1 MRSMATHALM
11 FIGVVFGFVP
21 EAPAQESYDLVLS
34 RGRVMDPESGLD
46 AVRDVGIRDGKIAA
60 VSEAP
65 LRARET
71 VDVSGL
77 VVAPGFI
84 DLHAHGQ
91 DEFSSRLQAQD
102 GVTTALELETGVW
115 PVAPWYASKEGRSFI
130 HFGAT
135 SGHIPARINL
145 KHGIE
150 AGHYSGDSAMRDRVT
165 SETDASWA
173 YAPATTEEQSRLIEL
188 LDRGLDDGAL
198 GLGLG
203 VQYTPGATR
212 EEIQRVFQLGADRGV
227 LSFIHMRGSGP
238 VEPGSSIEAMQ
249 EVISGAV
256 VTGAS
261 IHVVHI
267 TSMSLNFLDQ
277 CLAMLDAGR
286 ARGLDLTTEV
296 YPYTAASTNL
306 ASALFNE
313 GFQDRLGIGYGD
325 IEWAL
330 TGERLNAET
339 FAEYR
344 KRGGWV
350 IIHMMNADNVRKAV
364 ARPDIIV
371 ASDGVP
377 FVNGRAHPRGAGT
390 FSRVLGRYVR
400 EERALTLMDA
410 LRKMTL
416 LPAQRLESTVPHMRN
431 KGRIRPGAD
440 ADITVFDPD
449 TVLDRA
455 TFAEPAQPS
464 AGIAHVL
471 VNGTFI
477 VRNGE
482 FQEDVFPGQ
491 PVRRRATQ

>member
-1 MRSMATHALM
+1 MPRLSLILAVLISIVTSVA
-11 FIGVVFGFVP
+11 
-21 EAPAQESYDLVLS
+21 AQDTYDLVLS
-34 RGRVMDPESGLD
+34 RGRVMDPETSLD

-60 VSEAP
+60 VSESP
-65 LRARET
+65 LRGRET
-71 VDVSGL
+71 IDARNL

-91 DEFSSRLQAQD
+91 DEFSSRFQAQD

-115 PVAPWYASKEGRSFI
+115 PVAPWYASKEGKSYI
-130 HFGAT
+130 HYGAT
-135 SGHIPARINL
+135 SGHIPARIFL

-150 AGHYSGDSAMRDRVT
+150 TGHYSGDSAMRDRVT
-165 SETDASWA
+165 AETDGEWA
-173 YAPATTEEQSRLIEL
+173 YAAATPDEQYKLIEL
-188 LDRGLDDGAL
+188 LQQGLNDGAL

-203 VQYTPGATR
+203 VAYTPGATR
-212 EEIQRVFQLGADRGV
+212 EEIQRVFQLGADTHLV
-227 LSFIHMRGSGP
+227 SFIHMRAAGP
-238 VEPGSSIEAMQ
+238 IEPGGSLEAMQ

-261 IHVVHI
+261 IHIVHM
-267 TSMSLNFLDQ
+267 TSMALGQLDEM
-277 CLAMLDAGR
+277 LAMFDAAR

-296 YPYTAASTNL
+296 YPYTAGSTNL

-325 IEWAL
+325 LEWTL

-350 IIHMMNADNVRKAV
+350 IIHMMNAENVRKAV
-364 ARPDIIV
+364 ARPDIII

-377 FVNGRAHPRGAGT
+377 FVGGRAHPRGAGT

-400 EERALTLMDA
+400 EEQALTLMDA
-410 LRKMTL
+410 LRKMTI
-416 LPAQRLESTVPHMRN
+416 LPAQRLEASVPQMKN
-431 KGRIRPGAD
+431 KGRIRVGAD
-440 ADITVFDPD
+440 ADIVVFDPN
-449 TVLDRA
+449 TILDRA
-455 TFAEPAQPS
+455 TFEEPAQAS

-477 VRNGE
+477 VRDSK
-482 FQEDVFPGQ
+482 FQEGVHPGLAI
-491 PVRRRATQ
+491 RRETR

>member
-1 MRSMATHALM
+1 MSRTATRWLLGVLLVAGHA
-11 FIGVVFGFVP
+11 GT
-21 EAPAQESYDLVLS
+21 AHAQDAFDVVLS

-46 AVRDVGIRDGKIAA
+46 AIRDVGIRNGKIEA
-60 VSEAP
+60 VSEST
-65 LRARET
+65 LRGRQT
-71 VDVSGL
+71 IDVSGL

-91 DEFSSRLQAQD
+91 DPFSSRLQAQD

-115 PVAPWYASKEGRSFI
+115 PVAPWYESKEGRSFI

-135 SGHIPARINL
+135 SGHIPARIYL

-150 AGHYSGDSAMRDRVT
+150 AGHYSGDSAMRDLVT
-165 SETDASWA
+165 EQTDGSWA
-173 YAPATTEEQSRLIEL
+173 YSAASKEEQEQLIRF

-212 EEIQRVFQLGADRGV
+212 EEIQRVFQLGADRDLV
-227 LSFIHMRGSGP
+227 SFIHIRGSGP
-238 VEPGSSIEAMQ
+238 IEPGSSMEAIQ

-313 GFQDRLGIGYGD
+313 GFQERLGADYGD
-325 IEWAL
+325 LEWAL

-339 FAEYR
+339 FTEYR

-350 IIHMMNADNVRKAV
+350 IIHMMNADNVREAV
-364 ARPDIIV
+364 ARPGIV
-371 ASDGVP
+371 IASDGVP

-400 EERALTLMDA
+400 EERALTLMEA

-416 LPAQRLESTVPHMRN
+416 LPAQRLEASVPQMRE

-440 ADITVFDPD
+440 ADITVFDPEI
-449 TVLDRA
+449 VLDRA

-471 VNGTFI
+471 VGGSFI
-477 VRNGE
+477 VRDGA
-482 FQEDVFPGQ
+482 FQEGTYPGRAI
-491 PVRRRATQ
+491 RRSATR